1 MKIKTLNV
9 TFMVIA
15 YLISIPLQAF
25 FWAIIGVKAHYLILL
40 FSHFIFFIFL
50 IYLFTGTLIIDCN
63 GDKDTLTL
71 EWDKKPIYTKIENQV
86 IFLSEIK
93 SWKFFN
99 GRGADRLKLYF
110 NNDEFLKIDFN
121 NLTDFGQNS
130 KKVDQVLFFL
140 SSKDNKQQLS

>member
-25 FWAIIGVKAHYLILL
+25 FWAIIGLKAHYLILL

-50 IYLFTGTLIIDCN
+50 IYIFTGTLIIDFN
-63 GDKDTLTL
+63 NDKDTLTL

-86 IFLSEIK
+86 ILLSEIK
-93 SWKFFN
+93 NWKFFN
-99 GRGADRLKLYF
+99 GRGADRLKIYF
-110 NNDEFLKIDFN
+110 NSGESLIIDFN
-121 NLTDFGQNS
+121 NLIDFGENS
-130 KKVDQVLFFL
+130 KKVDQLLFFL
-140 SSKDNKQQLS
+140 NTKNIKQQLA